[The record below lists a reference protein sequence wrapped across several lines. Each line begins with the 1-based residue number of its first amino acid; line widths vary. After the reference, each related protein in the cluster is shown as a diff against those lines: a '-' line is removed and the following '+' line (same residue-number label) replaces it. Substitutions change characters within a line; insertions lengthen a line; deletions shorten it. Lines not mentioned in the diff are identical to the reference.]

1 MPAGRPLSIPAEL
14 LEAFEHSGGVSE
26 YLVSVIPDEVWRVDP
41 PSGRGRSIAAIVAH
55 MQSVRRTFAR
65 MGVRA

>member
-1 MPAGRPLSIPAEL
+1 MLAGRPLDVASEL
-14 LEAFEHSGGVSE
+14 LEAFVHSGRVTE
-26 YLVSVIPDEVWRVDP
+26 YLVSVLPDKIWRADP

-65 MGVRA
+65 MG